1 MIRQNRSFFVFSHH
15 LTVFNS
21 NQNIYLTRINSYNQA
36 VFGTR
41 LLKPLR
47 SKSTKSSSQSS
58 LDGAKMLLPGRSKT
72 EHWPRSKLREGGS
85 SSSRVSA
92 IGTFAYFSVGFPK
105 QKQQQNWEHGCN
117 NSSSTL
123 SVLQQQRQLRHNNN
137 KWFKEVTIK
146 HLFKLLWLHIG
157 KPWEKLVKR
166 QLWKKTWE
174 SPWNF
179 LKCVRFVL
187 NWLWKKFSQ
196 ENSAVCFWGENFRQ
210 LKYKWQRRDRQKI
223 PYFAFWLV

>member
-1 MIRQNRSFFVFSHH
+1 MDSGTAPWNMICQNRSFFVFSHH

-21 NQNIYLTRINSYNQA
+21 NQNIYLTRINTYNQA
-36 VFGTR
+36 VFSTR

-85 SSSRVSA
+85 SSVSA
-92 IGTFAYFSVGFPK
+92 IGTFAYFSVGFRK

-123 SVLQQQRQLRHNNN
+123 SVLQQQRQLRRNNN

-146 HLFKLLWLHIG
+146 HLF
-157 KPWEKLVKR
+157 
-166 QLWKKTWE
+166 
-174 SPWNF
+174 
-179 LKCVRFVL
+179 
-187 NWLWKKFSQ
+187 
-196 ENSAVCFWGENFRQ
+196 
-210 LKYKWQRRDRQKI
+210 
-223 PYFAFWLV
+223 